1 MLINVLMRVLISAES
16 YEPRV
21 NGVSNSIK
29 QVIVN
34 LSSQENEYFVLAAG
48 SSFPASST
56 KSRYS
61 VPSIN
66 LPGIP
71 EYDFPLVTVNQIEKI
86 LVKERI
92 DLIYLASPFYLGWK
106 VLKAAKRLKLPI
118 VSVFQTDV
126 SGFSKFYG
134 LSIFTSIIDKHIR
147 RLHLNSDLNLVPS
160 ENSLNY
166 LKGLGVENLKLW
178 PRGVDTELFTPNKF
192 SQELRDQWSPDKKL
206 LIGYVGRLA
215 PEKHI
220 EDLKYLEDYETIQLV
235 IIGDGPEKTKLKKT
249 FPRAIFT
256 GRLAG
261 EELSVAMASLDVI
274 VASGRFETFCQVVQ
288 EAKASGTVVLVPNMG
303 ASQELVENNKTG
315 FVYDVANLRSLKML
329 INQLIASPELKHF
342 VSAQA
347 RKSVA
352 DRDWKVLTDSL
363 NSEFK
368 KILKKEIALGVV
380 T

>member
-1 MLINVLMRVLISAES
+1 MILNVDMRVLIGAES

-21 NGVSNSIK
+21 NGVSNSVK
-29 QVIVN
+29 QVIAN
-34 LSSQENEYFVLAAG
+34 LNSQDNEYFVLAAG
-48 SSFPASST
+48 SSFPAAST

-86 LVKERI
+86 LIKERI

-106 VLKAAKRLKLPI
+106 ALKAAKRLKLPI

-134 LSIFTSIIDKHIR
+134 YSIFTSIIDRHIR
-147 RLHLNSDLNLVPS
+147 RIHFHSNLNLVPS

-178 PRGVDTELFTPNKF
+178 PRGVDTELFTPSKF
-192 SQELRDQWSPDKKL
+192 SQELRDQWSPNKKML
-206 LIGYVGRLA
+206 VGYVGRLA

-220 EDLKYLEDYETIQLV
+220 EDLKYLEDHETIQLV
-235 IIGDGPEKTKLKKT
+235 IIGTGPEQTKLKRI
-249 FPRAIFT
+249 FPQAIFT

-261 EELSVAMASLDVI
+261 EELAVAMASLDVI
-274 VASGRFETFCQVVQ
+274 VASGRYETFCQVVQ
-288 EAKASGTVVLVPNMG
+288 EAKASGTIVLVPNMG
-303 ASQELVENNKTG
+303 ASQELVKNNKTG
-315 FVYDVANLRSLKML
+315 FIYDVANLQSIKLLIDQLKSKP
-329 INQLIASPELKHF
+329 NLKKS

-347 RKSVA
+347 RESVL

-363 NSEFK
+363 NSEFEN
-368 KILKKEIALGVV
+368 ILETESAVGVSA
-380 T
+380 